1 MTCILSATINGACV
15 VGQTVELRCYLIN
28 SHKVTNNA
36 WLTNCDAYHE
46 VGGELWMLG

>member
-1 MTCILSATINGACV
+1 MVHVWLDQCM
-15 VGQTVELRCYLIN
+15 VELRCYLIN
-28 SHKVTNNA
+28 SHKVSNNA